1 MGIIFTSAFLLP
13 ISLIIIFRLF
23 NFRSYLA
30 LGIYYLLIFFDAL
43 IMQHFID
50 AGETFRKYYG
60 VTHDLLRVPLLLLFF
75 TYFSPHPLVTKRML
89 YTGLAFIAY
98 EMLIISIIGYNKD
111 ALTLIIGPGL
121 LIILF
126 FSSWFFIRLIKVTI
140 NNKKAIGKAIILS
153 SFLFV
158 IGCYG
163 IIYIMHF
170 ILRTPETTDVYIM
183 YLISSSV
190 SAVVLSVGLIIE
202 NKRIQKL
209 KELLVTRQELRM
221 IYKK

>member
-1 MGIIFTSAFLLP
+1 MGIIFTSAFLIP
-13 ISLIIIFRLF
+13 IALIIFYRLF

-43 IMQHFID
+43 IMQHFIE
-50 AGETFRKYYG
+50 AGDNFSKFYE
-60 VTHDLLRVPLLLLFF
+60 VTHDLLRVPLLLIFF

-98 EMLIISIIGYNKD
+98 EIMITSIIGYNKE

-121 LIILF
+121 LVILF
-126 FSSWFFIRLIKVTI
+126 FSSWFFIRQIKVTI
-140 NNKKAIGKAIILS
+140 NNKKAIGKAVILS
-153 SFLFV
+153 SFLFA
-158 IGCYG
+158 IGCYI

-170 ILRTPETTDVYIM
+170 IIRTPDTTDVYIM
-183 YLISSSV
+183 YLISSAV
-190 SAVVLSVGLIIE
+190 SAVVLSAGLVIE